1 MDLVCLRLDL
11 MAVLT
16 LSGGQPELLRSVHI
30 QPERG
35 GGDGWRLLEPF
46 RPAEEAFSC
55 LGLIEGLEEE
65 LARSQPLRAVDKGR
79 DRAILVSVSS
89 GSRGVAAE
97 SLLELAELARA
108 AGVDVVERVM
118 QQRGKADPRFILGRG
133 KLMEVMLTSIRSG
146 ADLLIFDQ
154 ELTPSQVR
162 SITSRT
168 DLRVI
173 DRTQLILDIFAQR
186 ALTLEGGLQIELAQL
201 RYLIPRLRGLWT
213 HLERQKGGIGL
224 KGPGEKQLELDRR
237 RIEQR
242 ITRIKAQLQIV
253 RQRRAELRR
262 GRRRHGWALL
272 TLVGYTNAGKST
284 LLNHLT
290 HAGVLADDQLFAT
303 LDPTTR
309 QLRLPNHQPCLLT
322 DTVGFIRKL
331 PHHLVE
337 AFKATLE
344 EVNEADL
351 LVHVIDASQPRVDEQ
366 IAAVEAVLRELGA
379 QDKPV
384 LAVFNKTDLERGRN
398 QAIRLA
404 DRFRHAVAI
413 SAVTGDGTGHLCQT
427 IADLLRDRVTH
438 LRLKIPAGEGRWI
451 AALHANG
458 KVLEQKVRGGH
469 LLVEVIVSSS
479 FAATLD
485 PAWIV
490 T

>member
-1 MDLVCLRLDL
+1 MNS
-11 MAVLT
+11 T
-16 LSGGQPELLRSVHI
+16 PQSNS
-30 QPERG
+30 
-35 GGDGWRLLEPF
+35 
-46 RPAEEAFSC
+46 
-55 LGLIEGLEEE
+55 
-65 LARSQPLRAVDKGR
+65 
-79 DRAILVSVSS
+79 
-89 GSRGVAAE
+89 
-97 SLLELAELARA
+97 AELAWLVATRLGDAPRA
-108 AGVDVVERVM
+108 EIEESLRELRALADTARADVAGETLCRLRQIHPATYVG
-118 QQRGKADPRFILGRG
+118 RGKAAQIA
-133 KLMEVMLTSIRSG
+133 ESIQASG
-146 ADLLIFDQ
+146 ATCAIFDDDLSPAQ
-154 ELTPSQVR
+154 GRALEDVLKVR
-162 SITSRT
+162 
-168 DLRVI
+168 VV

-242 ITRIKAQLQIV
+242 ITRIRAQLQIV

-284 LLNHLT
+284 LLNRLT
-290 HAGVLADDQLFAT
+290 DAGVLADDQLFAT

-309 QLRLPNHQPCLLT
+309 QLRLPNRQPCLLT

-351 LVHVIDASQPRVDEQ
+351 LLHVVDASHPRVEDQ
-366 IAAVEAVLRELGA
+366 IAAVHSVLRELGA

-404 DRFRHAVAI
+404 DRFAHSVAI
-413 SAVTGDGTGHLCQT
+413 SAANGDGTQTLCQT
-427 IADLLRDRVTH
+427 IADLLRDRMAH
-438 LRLKIPAGEGRWI
+438 LRIKIPASEGKWI
-451 AALHANG
+451 AAIHANG
-458 KVLEQKVRGGH
+458 KVLEQKVRGKH
-469 LLVEVIVSSS
+469 LVVEAILSSS
-479 FAATLD
+479 FAATLSQD
-485 PAWIV
+485 WILNPDS
-490 T
+490 

>member
-1 MDLVCLRLDL
+1 MHPTQSDAPDRAWLVATTLGDHPRAEVEDSLRELRALADTAQANIL
-11 MAVLT
+11 GET
-16 LSGGQPELLRSVHI
+16 LCRLRAI
-30 QPERG
+30 QPSTYIG
-35 GGDGWRLLEPF
+35 
-46 RPAEEAFSC
+46 
-55 LGLIEGLEEE
+55 
-65 LARSQPLRAVDKGR
+65 
-79 DRAILVSVSS
+79 
-89 GSRGVAAE
+89 
-97 SLLELAELARA
+97 
-108 AGVDVVERVM
+108 
-118 QQRGKADPRFILGRG
+118 RGKAEQIAA
-133 KLMEVMLTSIRSG
+133 EAQAAG
-146 ADLLIFDQ
+146 ADLVIFDDD
-154 ELTPSQVR
+154 LTPAQGRSLEEILGVR
-162 SITSRT
+162 
-168 DLRVI
+168 VV

-186 ALTLEGGLQIELAQL
+186 ALTLEGSLQIELAQL
-201 RYLIPRLRGLWT
+201 HYLIPRLRGLWT

-242 ITRIKAQLQIV
+242 ITRIRDQLRLV

-284 LLNHLT
+284 LLNRLT
-290 HAGVLADDQLFAT
+290 NAGVLADDQLFAT

-351 LVHVIDASQPRVDEQ
+351 LLHVIDASQPRVDEQ
-366 IAAVEAVLRELGA
+366 IAAVETVLRELGA

-404 DRFRHAVAI
+404 DRFRHSVAI
-413 SAVTGDGTGHLCQT
+413 SAATGDGTAALCQT
-427 IADLLRDRVTH
+427 IADLLRERVTH
-438 LRLKIPAGEGRWI
+438 LHLKIPAGEGKLI

-458 KVLEQKVRGGH
+458 KVLEQKVRGKH
-469 LLVEVIVSSS
+469 LHIEAVVSAA

-485 PAWIV
+485 PQWIER
-490 T
+490 

>member
-1 MDLVCLRLDL
+1 MTPMHSTQSDAPERAWLVATSLGDQPQAEIEDSLRELRALADT
-11 MAVLT
+11 AQADVIGET
-16 LSGGQPELLRSVHI
+16 LCRLRAI
-30 QPERG
+30 QPSAYIGRG
-35 GGDGWRLLEPF
+35 KAQQIADD
-46 RPAEEAFSC
+46 
-55 LGLIEGLEEE
+55 
-65 LARSQPLRAVDKGR
+65 V
-79 DRAILVSVSS
+79 
-89 GSRGVAAE
+89 
-97 SLLELAELARA
+97 RA
-108 AGVDVVERVM
+108 AG
-118 QQRGKADPRFILGRG
+118 ASL
-133 KLMEVMLTSIRSG
+133 
-146 ADLLIFDQ
+146 AIFDDDLSPAQ
-154 ELTPSQVR
+154 GRTLEELFGVR
-162 SITSRT
+162 
-168 DLRVI
+168 VV

-186 ALTLEGGLQIELAQL
+186 ALTLEGRLQIELAQL
-201 RYLIPRLRGLWT
+201 HYLIPRLRGLWT

-242 ITRIKAQLQIV
+242 IGRIRDQLQLV

-284 LLNHLT
+284 LLNRLT
-290 HAGVLADDQLFAT
+290 DAGVLADDQLFAT

-351 LVHVIDASQPRVDEQ
+351 LLHVIDASHPRVDEQ
-366 IAAVEAVLRELGA
+366 IDAVEAVLRELGA
-379 QDKPV
+379 HGKPV

-404 DRFRHAVAI
+404 DRFRHSVAI
-413 SAVTGDGTGHLCQT
+413 SAATGDGTAALGQT
-427 IADLLRDRVTH
+427 IADLLRDRVAH
-438 LRLKIPAGEGRWI
+438 LHLKIPAAEVRWI

-458 KVLEQKVRGGH
+458 KVHSQKVSGRH
-469 LLVEVIVSSS
+469 LLIEATVSSS

-485 PAWIV
+485 PRWLER
-490 T
+490 

>member
-1 MDLVCLRLDL
+1 MTL
-11 MAVLT
+11 MHPT
-16 LSGGQPELLRSVHI
+16 RSDE
-30 QPERG
+30 PERAWLVAAHLG
-35 GGDGWRLLEPF
+35 EMPRAEVEDSLRELRALADTAQAETAGESLCRLRDIHPATYIG
-46 RPAEEAFSC
+46 RGKATQIAEEAAAAGA
-55 LGLIEGLEEE
+55 GLVIFDDDLSPAQGRALEEIFHM
-65 LARSQPLRAVDKGR
+65 R
-79 DRAILVSVSS
+79 
-89 GSRGVAAE
+89 
-97 SLLELAELARA
+97 
-108 AGVDVVERVM
+108 VV
-118 QQRGKADPRFILGRG
+118 
-133 KLMEVMLTSIRSG
+133 
-146 ADLLIFDQ
+146 
-154 ELTPSQVR
+154 
-162 SITSRT
+162 
-168 DLRVI
+168 

-186 ALTLEGGLQIELAQL
+186 ALTVEGRLQIELAQL

-284 LLNHLT
+284 LLNRLT
-290 HAGVLADDQLFAT
+290 DAGVLADDQLFAT

-309 QLRLPNHQPCLLT
+309 QVRLPNHQPCLLT

-351 LVHVIDASQPRVDEQ
+351 LLHVIDASQPRVDEQ

-379 QDKPV
+379 ADKPV

-398 QAIRLA
+398 NAVRLA
-404 DRFRHAVAI
+404 DRFRHSASI
-413 SAVTGDGTGHLCQT
+413 SASTGEGTDGLCQT
-427 IADLLRDRVTH
+427 IADLLRNRVAH

-458 KVLEQKVRGGH
+458 KVLEQKVSGKY
-469 LLVEVIVSSS
+469 LLVEAVVSAS
-479 FAATLD
+479 FAATID
-485 PAWIV
+485 PAWINP
-490 T
+490 

>member
-1 MDLVCLRLDL
+1 MTTMHSTRNDAPERAWLVA
-11 MAVLT
+11 AVL
-16 LSGGQPELLRSVHI
+16 GDQPKAAVEDSLRELRALADTARAETAGETVCRLRAI
-30 QPERG
+30 QPATYIG
-35 GGDGWRLLEPF
+35 
-46 RPAEEAFSC
+46 
-55 LGLIEGLEEE
+55 
-65 LARSQPLRAVDKGR
+65 
-79 DRAILVSVSS
+79 
-89 GSRGVAAE
+89 
-97 SLLELAELARA
+97 
-108 AGVDVVERVM
+108 
-118 QQRGKADPRFILGRG
+118 RGKAQQIAEDV
-133 KLMEVMLTSIRSG
+133 KNAG
-146 ADLLIFDQ
+146 AGLVIFDDDLSPAQ
-154 ELTPSQVR
+154 GRALEDVLGVR
-162 SITSRT
+162 
-168 DLRVI
+168 VV

-186 ALTLEGGLQIELAQL
+186 ALTLEGRLQIELAQL
-201 RYLIPRLRGLWT
+201 HYLIPRLRGLWT

-242 ITRIKAQLQIV
+242 IGRIRDQLQLV

-284 LLNHLT
+284 LLNRLT
-290 HAGVLADDQLFAT
+290 DAGVLADDQLFAT

-309 QLRLPNHQPCLLT
+309 QLRLPNHQQCLLT

-351 LVHVIDASQPRVDEQ
+351 LLHVIDASQPRAEEQ
-366 IAAVEAVLRELGA
+366 IDAVEAVLKELGA
-379 QDKPV
+379 QTKPV

-404 DRFRHAVAI
+404 DRFRHSVAI
-413 SAVTGDGTGHLCQT
+413 SAATGDGTATLCQT
-427 IADLLRDRVTH
+427 IADLLRERVRH
-438 LRLKIPAGEGRWI
+438 LHLKIPVGEGKAI

-458 KVLEQKVRGGH
+458 KVLEQKVRGKH
-469 LLVEVIVSSS
+469 LHVEAVVSAG

-485 PAWIV
+485 PKWLAE
-490 T
+490 

>member
-1 MDLVCLRLDL
+1 MMHSTQPDL
-11 MAVLT
+11 
-16 LSGGQPELLRSVHI
+16 
-30 QPERG
+30 PERAWLVAVQL
-35 GGDGWRLLEPF
+35 GDIPR
-46 RPAEEAFSC
+46 AEVEDS
-55 LGLIEGLEEE
+55 LRE
-65 LARSQPLRAVDKGR
+65 LRAL
-79 DRAILVSVSS
+79 A
-89 GSRGVAAE
+89 ATAQAE
-97 SLLELAELARA
+97 SAGETLCRLRDIHPAIQIAEQLQA
-108 AGVDVVERVM
+108 AGARLAIFDDDLSPA
-118 QQRGKADPRFILGRG
+118 QGRA
-133 KLMEVMLTSIRSG
+133 LE
-146 ADLLIFDQ
+146 DLLG
-154 ELTPSQVR
+154 VR
-162 SITSRT
+162 
-168 DLRVI
+168 VV

-186 ALTLEGGLQIELAQL
+186 ARTVEGRLQIELAQL

-242 ITRIKAQLQIV
+242 ITRIRDQLQLV

-284 LLNHLT
+284 LLNALT
-290 HAGVLADDQLFAT
+290 QAGVLADDQLFAT

-309 QLRLPNHQPCLLT
+309 QIRLPNHQQCLLT

-351 LVHVIDASQPRVDEQ
+351 LLHVIDASHPRVDEQ
-366 IAAVEAVLRELGA
+366 IAAVEAVLRELDA

-384 LAVFNKTDLERGRN
+384 LAVFNKIDIERGRN
-398 QAIRLA
+398 QFPRLA
-404 DRFRHAVAI
+404 ERFRHFVAI
-413 SAVTGDGTGHLCQT
+413 SATTGEGTAHLGQT
-427 IADLLRDRVTH
+427 IADLLRDRVAH

-458 KVLEQKVRGGH
+458 KVLDQKVRGKH
-469 LLVEVIVSSS
+469 LCLEVILPAS
-479 FAATLD
+479 FAASLD
-485 PAWIV
+485 PDWIV

>member
-1 MDLVCLRLDL
+1 MNRMHDTRPETAEKAWLVATTLGDQPRAEVEDSLRELRAL
-11 MAVLT
+11 AATARAETVGET
-16 LSGGQPELLRSVHI
+16 LCRLRAI
-30 QPERG
+30 QPATFIG
-35 GGDGWRLLEPF
+35 
-46 RPAEEAFSC
+46 
-55 LGLIEGLEEE
+55 
-65 LARSQPLRAVDKGR
+65 
-79 DRAILVSVSS
+79 
-89 GSRGVAAE
+89 
-97 SLLELAELARA
+97 
-108 AGVDVVERVM
+108 
-118 QQRGKADPRFILGRG
+118 RGKAEQIAAAIHAAGAGLVIFDDDLSPAQGRALEDILG
-133 KLMEVMLTSIRSG
+133 
-146 ADLLIFDQ
+146 
-154 ELTPSQVR
+154 VR
-162 SITSRT
+162 
-168 DLRVI
+168 VV

-201 RYLIPRLRGLWT
+201 HYLIPRLRGLWT

-242 ITRIKAQLQIV
+242 ITRIRDQLQAV
-253 RQRRAELRR
+253 RQRRTELRR

-284 LLNHLT
+284 LLNRLT
-290 HAGVLADDQLFAT
+290 NAGVLADDQLFAT

-351 LVHVIDASQPRVDEQ
+351 LLHVIDAAQPRVDEQ

-384 LAVFNKTDLERGRN
+384 LAVFNKTDLEQGRN

-404 DRFRHAVAI
+404 DRFRHSVAI
-413 SAVTGDGTGHLCQT
+413 SAATGDGTATLCQA
-427 IADLLRDRVTH
+427 IADLLRDRVVH
-438 LRLKIPAGEGRWI
+438 LRLQIPADEGRWV

-458 KVLEQKVRGGH
+458 KVLTQKVRGRH
-469 LLVEVIVSSS
+469 LQIEAVVSTA

-485 PAWIV
+485 PRWIKE
-490 T
+490 

>member
-1 MDLVCLRLDL
+1 L
-11 MAVLT
+11 
-16 LSGGQPELLRSVHI
+16 H
-30 QPERG
+30 
-35 GGDGWRLLEPF
+35 
-46 RPAEEAFSC
+46 PATFI
-55 LGLIEGLEEE
+55 G
-65 LARSQPLRAVDKGR
+65 
-79 DRAILVSVSS
+79 
-89 GSRGVAAE
+89 
-97 SLLELAELARA
+97 
-108 AGVDVVERVM
+108 
-118 QQRGKADPRFILGRG
+118 RGKAQQIGANLSAAGASLVIFDDDLTPAQGRTLEDILG
-133 KLMEVMLTSIRSG
+133 
-146 ADLLIFDQ
+146 
-154 ELTPSQVR
+154 VR
-162 SITSRT
+162 
-168 DLRVI
+168 VV

-242 ITRIKAQLQIV
+242 IHRLQSQLQHV

-284 LLNHLT
+284 LLNRLT
-290 HAGVLADDQLFAT
+290 QAGVQADNRLFAT

-309 QLRLPNHQPCLLT
+309 QLQLPNRQQCLLT

-351 LVHVIDASQPRVDEQ
+351 LLHVIDASHPRVDEQ
-366 IAAVEAVLRELGA
+366 IAAVELVLRELGA
-379 QDKPV
+379 QHKPV
-384 LAVFNKTDLERGRN
+384 LAVFNKVDLERGRN

-404 DRFRHAVAI
+404 ERFRHAVAI
-413 SAVTGDGTGHLCQT
+413 SAATGEGTEALGQA
-427 IADLLRDRVTH
+427 IADLLHDRVTH
-438 LRLKIPAGEGRWI
+438 LHLKIPAGEGRWI

-458 KVLEQKVRGGH
+458 KVLTQKVRGRH
-469 LLVEVIVSSS
+469 LLVEAIVSAG

-485 PAWIV
+485 PAWV
-490 T
+490 QED

>member
-1 MDLVCLRLDL
+1 MPMMHPTQSD
-11 MAVLT
+11 T
-16 LSGGQPELLRSVHI
+16 PELAWLVATSLGDQPRAEVEDSLRELRALADTARAEVAGETLCRLRSLH
-30 QPERG
+30 
-35 GGDGWRLLEPF
+35 
-46 RPAEEAFSC
+46 PATYI
-55 LGLIEGLEEE
+55 G
-65 LARSQPLRAVDKGR
+65 
-79 DRAILVSVSS
+79 
-89 GSRGVAAE
+89 
-97 SLLELAELARA
+97 
-108 AGVDVVERVM
+108 
-118 QQRGKADPRFILGRG
+118 RGKALQIAADIQAAGAQLVIFDDDLSPAQGRSLEEILG
-133 KLMEVMLTSIRSG
+133 
-146 ADLLIFDQ
+146 
-154 ELTPSQVR
+154 VR
-162 SITSRT
+162 
-168 DLRVI
+168 VV

-186 ALTLEGGLQIELAQL
+186 AQTLEGRLQIELAQL
-201 RYLIPRLRGLWT
+201 HYLIPRLRGLWT

-242 ITRIKAQLQIV
+242 IGRIRDQLQTV

-284 LLNHLT
+284 LLNRLT
-290 HAGVLADDQLFAT
+290 NAGVLADDQLFAT

-309 QLRLPNHQPCLLT
+309 QLQLPNHQLCLLT

-351 LVHVIDASQPRVDEQ
+351 LLHVIDASQPRVDEQ

-379 QDKPV
+379 QNKPV
-384 LAVFNKTDLERGRN
+384 LAVFNKTDLERGHN

-404 DRFRHAVAI
+404 DRFRHSAVI
-413 SAVTGDGTGHLCQT
+413 SATTGDGTAALCQT
-427 IADLLRDRVTH
+427 IADLLRDRVAH
-438 LRLKIPAGEGRWI
+438 MHLKIPVGEGKFI

-458 KVLEQKVRGGH
+458 KVLAQIVRGKQLH
-469 LLVEVIVSSS
+469 VEAVVSAA

-485 PAWIV
+485 PRWIER
-490 T
+490 

>member
-1 MDLVCLRLDL
+1 MTLMHPTRSDELERAWLIAAHPGEMPRAEVEDSLR
-11 MAVLT
+11 
-16 LSGGQPELLRSVHI
+16 ELRALADTAQAETVGESLCRLRDIHPATYI
-30 QPERG
+30 GRG
-35 GGDGWRLLEPF
+35 KATQI
-46 RPAEEAFSC
+46 AEEAAEA
-55 LGLIEGLEEE
+55 GAKLIIFDDDLSPAQGRALEEIFHM
-65 LARSQPLRAVDKGR
+65 R
-79 DRAILVSVSS
+79 
-89 GSRGVAAE
+89 
-97 SLLELAELARA
+97 
-108 AGVDVVERVM
+108 VV
-118 QQRGKADPRFILGRG
+118 
-133 KLMEVMLTSIRSG
+133 
-146 ADLLIFDQ
+146 
-154 ELTPSQVR
+154 
-162 SITSRT
+162 
-168 DLRVI
+168 

-186 ALTLEGGLQIELAQL
+186 ALTVEGRLQIELAQL

-284 LLNHLT
+284 LLNRLT
-290 HAGVLADDQLFAT
+290 DAGVLADDQLFAT

-309 QLRLPNHQPCLLT
+309 QVRLPNHQPCLLT

-351 LVHVIDASQPRVDEQ
+351 LLHVIDASQPRVDEQ

-379 QDKPV
+379 ADKPV

-398 QAIRLA
+398 NAVRLA
-404 DRFRHAVAI
+404 DRFQHSASI
-413 SAVTGDGTGHLCQT
+413 SAATGEGTDGLCQT
-427 IADLLRDRVTH
+427 IADLLRDRVAH
-438 LRLKIPAGEGRWI
+438 LRLKIPVGEGRWI

-458 KVLEQKVRGGH
+458 KVLEQKVSGKH
-469 LLVEVIVSSS
+469 LRVEAVVSAS
-479 FAATLD
+479 FAATID
-485 PAWIV
+485 PAWV
-490 T
+490 CP

>member
-1 MDLVCLRLDL
+1 MTE
-11 MAVLT
+11 MH
-16 LSGGQPELLRSVHI
+16 PIRSDA
-30 QPERG
+30 PERAWLVATTL
-35 GGDGWRLLEPF
+35 GDQPR
-46 RPAEEAFSC
+46 AEVEDS
-55 LGLIEGLEEE
+55 LRE
-65 LARSQPLRAVDKGR
+65 LRA
-79 DRAILVSVSS
+79 
-89 GSRGVAAE
+89 
-97 SLLELAELARA
+97 LADTARA
-108 AGVDVVERVM
+108 EVAGETLCRLRALHPATYIG
-118 QQRGKADPRFILGRG
+118 RGKALQIAADIQAAGAQLVIFDDDLSPAQGRSLEEILG
-133 KLMEVMLTSIRSG
+133 
-146 ADLLIFDQ
+146 
-154 ELTPSQVR
+154 VR
-162 SITSRT
+162 
-168 DLRVI
+168 VV

-186 ALTLEGGLQIELAQL
+186 AQTLEGRLQIELAQL
-201 RYLIPRLRGLWT
+201 HYLIPRLRGLWT

-242 ITRIKAQLQIV
+242 IGRIRDQLQTV

-284 LLNHLT
+284 LLNRLT
-290 HAGVLADDQLFAT
+290 SAGVLADDQLFAT

-309 QLRLPNHQPCLLT
+309 QLQLPNHQLCLLT

-351 LVHVIDASQPRVDEQ
+351 LLHVIDASQPHVDEQ

-379 QDKPV
+379 QSKPV
-384 LAVFNKTDLERGRN
+384 LAVFNKTDLERGHN

-404 DRFRHAVAI
+404 DRFRHSAVI
-413 SAVTGDGTGHLCQT
+413 SATTGDGTATLCQT
-427 IADLLRDRVTH
+427 IADLLRDRVAH
-438 LRLKIPAGEGRWI
+438 LHLKIPVGEGKFI

-458 KVLEQKVRGGH
+458 KVLAQKVRGKH
-469 LLVEVIVSSS
+469 LHVEAVVSAA

-485 PAWIV
+485 PQWIER
-490 T
+490 

>member
-1 MDLVCLRLDL
+1 MHS
-11 MAVLT
+11 T
-16 LSGGQPELLRSVHI
+16 RSEA
-30 QPERG
+30 PERAWLVVTAP
-35 GGDGWRLLEPF
+35 DDRS
-46 RPAEEAFSC
+46 RAEVEDF
-55 LGLIEGLEEE
+55 LRE
-65 LARSQPLRAVDKGR
+65 LRA
-79 DRAILVSVSS
+79 L
-89 GSRGVAAE
+89 AATAD
-97 SLLELAELARA
+97 AEI
-108 AGVDVVERVM
+108 AGETICRLRTLHPATYIG
-118 QQRGKADPRFILGRG
+118 RGKAQQIAENLAASGASVVIFDDDLTPAQGRTLEDILG
-133 KLMEVMLTSIRSG
+133 
-146 ADLLIFDQ
+146 
-154 ELTPSQVR
+154 VR
-162 SITSRT
+162 
-168 DLRVI
+168 VV

-242 ITRIKAQLQIV
+242 IHRLQGELQHV

-284 LLNHLT
+284 LLNRLT
-290 HAGVLADDQLFAT
+290 HAGVLADDRLFAT

-309 QLRLPNHQPCLLT
+309 QLQLPNHQPCLLT

-351 LVHVIDASQPRVDEQ
+351 LLHVMDASQPRVDEQ
-366 IAAVEAVLRELGA
+366 IAAVEGVLRELGA
-379 QDKPV
+379 HRKPV

-404 DRFRHAVAI
+404 DRFPHSVAI
-413 SAVTGDGTGHLCQT
+413 SAATGEGTEALCQA
-427 IADLLRDRVTH
+427 IADRLRERVTH
-438 LRLKIPAGEGRWI
+438 VHLKIPAGEGRWI
-451 AALHANG
+451 AAIHANG
-458 KVLEQKVRGGH
+458 KVLAQKVSGKH
-469 LLVEVIVSSS
+469 LLVEAIVSAS
-479 FAATLD
+479 FATTLD
-485 PAWIV
+485 PKWV
-490 T
+490 VG

>member
-1 MDLVCLRLDL
+1 MHSTRSDAPERAWLVA
-11 MAVLT
+11 AVL
-16 LSGGQPELLRSVHI
+16 GDQPKAAVDDSLRELRALADTARAETAGETVCRLRAI
-30 QPERG
+30 QPATYIG
-35 GGDGWRLLEPF
+35 
-46 RPAEEAFSC
+46 
-55 LGLIEGLEEE
+55 
-65 LARSQPLRAVDKGR
+65 
-79 DRAILVSVSS
+79 
-89 GSRGVAAE
+89 
-97 SLLELAELARA
+97 
-108 AGVDVVERVM
+108 
-118 QQRGKADPRFILGRG
+118 RGKAQQIAEDV
-133 KLMEVMLTSIRSG
+133 KNAG
-146 ADLLIFDQ
+146 AGLVIFDDDLSPAQ
-154 ELTPSQVR
+154 GRALEDVLGVR
-162 SITSRT
+162 
-168 DLRVI
+168 VV

-186 ALTLEGGLQIELAQL
+186 ALTLEGRLQIELAQL
-201 RYLIPRLRGLWT
+201 HYLIPRLRGLWT

-242 ITRIKAQLQIV
+242 IGRIRDQLQLV

-284 LLNHLT
+284 LLNRLT
-290 HAGVLADDQLFAT
+290 DAGVLADDQLFAT

-309 QLRLPNHQPCLLT
+309 QLRLPNHQQCLLT

-351 LVHVIDASQPRVDEQ
+351 LLHVIDASQPRADEQ
-366 IAAVEAVLRELGA
+366 IDAVESVLKELGA

-384 LAVFNKTDLERGRN
+384 LAVFNKTDLERGHN

-404 DRFRHAVAI
+404 DRFRYSAAI
-413 SAVTGDGTGHLCQT
+413 SAATGDGTATLCQT
-427 IADLLRDRVTH
+427 IADLLRERVRH
-438 LRLKIPAGEGRWI
+438 LRLKIPATEGRWL

-458 KVLEQKVRGGH
+458 KVHAQKVSGKNM
-469 LLVEVIVSSS
+469 LVEATVSAS

-485 PAWIV
+485 PKWLCE
-490 T
+490 